1 MKEIKLKEIKEIRT
15 KEDEGKEELLL
26 KAMLDNIIPVE
37 ELEDLIKSEEITLT
51 FKEKEEK

>member
-37 ELEDLIKSEEITLT
+37 ELEELIKSEEITLT